1 MRTVLSIKSTKK
13 QTGESLDLSKMMECY
28 ASRSAFIT
36 IKGHKPNFRN
46 STKYRLI
53 NPAKNELQLINKK
66 HLEEIIANVANTI
79 KVNKWRNTVI
89 DWKNLIVPF
98 HLLDL

>member
-13 QTGESLDLSKMMECY
+13 QTCESLDLSKMMECC

-36 IKGHKPNFRN
+36 IKFHKPNFRN
-46 STKYRLI
+46 NTKYRLI
-53 NPAKNELQLINKK
+53 NPAKNELQLANKK
-66 HLEEIIANVANTI
+66 HLEEIIANVTNTI

-89 DWKNLIVPF
+89 DWKNLKV
-98 HLLDL
+98 H